1 MKIKRKILLAYKK
14 IRNVK
19 KRPLVLR
26 VVSDNVV
33 SDKRW
38 NILGR

>member
-26 VVSDNVV
+26 VVSD
-33 SDKRW
+33 KRW
-38 NILGR
+38 NILGTFLKVK